1 MENNLMILSLFSK
14 KVFSISFCTLVH
26 NKFSYINRNIVS
38 LSLSRTQQVFLYI
51 SVTLRRFTIKQN
63 QMAILLFIGG
73 EHASTSNGQPRH
85 EQRNPDLVIGDDQA
99 IS

>member
-1 MENNLMILSLFSK
+1 MNGKQSHDFIFVFK
-14 KVFSISFCTLVH
+14 KRYSVSPFAHLYITSFLTLTL
-26 NKFSYINRNIVS
+26 S